1 MIWTNIALAGLAA
14 GVFLSSYGM
23 MLGLSGRGE
32 TGTRWMKRALV
43 IYTPCFAFLLWRYLV
58 AA

>member
-1 MIWTNIALAGLAA
+1 MTHIALAGLAA

-32 TGTRWMKRALV
+32 KGTSWMRRGLV
-43 IYTPCFAFLLWRYLV
+43 IYIPCFAFLLWRYLGE
-58 AA
+58 